1 MKCQDCQELFSLY
14 FDGEIDQISKSRVDS
29 HFDICPQ
36 CKMEWQAFRN
46 SIDFL
51 RDMPM
56 ASVPPNFLA
65 GIHQKLEPRSPWH
78 KVKEFLTGKGEKK
91 WALSTAFAMLVIG
104 FVTASLIQ
112 LIPVSQTDRDSKT
125 PSAIQSGQ
133 MAENNLS
140 DGQSSPMLA
149 VNDDSKGSQQ
159 NFYPGVPLLS
169 EYEGKDAPVMQQFAM
184 IPRPKTEQHIPTVDF
199 VSTGSGHTSS
209 PYLDSPFGSFASQ
222 QQIPAIKPDLQI
234 TIHSA
239 PRAEQMAIVKQIIQ
253 SPLWRAE
260 LYDHNTLLLS
270 VPASSYDQLLQICCN
285 EKTSLSPDYAR
296 NTRYIS
302 LKRFLTVAVK
312 LD

>member
-14 FDGEIDQISKSRVDS
+14 FDGEIDQISRSNVDS
-29 HFDICPQ
+29 HLANCPQ
-36 CKMEWQAFRN
+36 CKMEWLAFKN

-56 ASVPPNFLA
+56 SSVPPGFLA
-65 GIHQKLEPRSPWH
+65 GIHQKLEPRTPWQ
-78 KVKEFLTGKGEKK
+78 KVHEFLTGKGEKK
-91 WALSTAFAMLVIG
+91 WAWSTAFAMLVIG

-133 MAENNLS
+133 MAENNRNPAQSPLQLAENEGNKG
-140 DGQSSPMLA
+140 GQP
-149 VNDDSKGSQQ
+149 D
-159 NFYPGVPLLS
+159 FYPGIPLLS
-169 EYEGKDAPVMQQFAM
+169 EYEKNDSPAMQQFAM
-184 IPRPKTEQHIPTVDF
+184 LPRSKPEQHIPTVDF

-209 PYLDSPFGSFASQ
+209 PYLDTPFGSFASQ

-234 TIHSA
+234 TIHAA
-239 PRAEQMAIVKQIIQ
+239 PRADQMAIVKQIVQ

-270 VPASSYDQLLQICCN
+270 VPASSYTQLLQICCS
-285 EKTSLSPDYAR
+285 EKTSLSPEYAR

>member
-14 FDGEIDQISKSRVDS
+14 FDGEIDQISRSDVDS
-29 HFDICPQ
+29 HLASCPQ
-36 CKMEWQAFRN
+36 CKMEWQAFKN

-56 ASVPPNFLA
+56 SSVPQGFLA
-65 GIHQKLEPRSPWH
+65 GIHQKLEPRTPWQ
-78 KVKEFLTGKGEKK
+78 KVQEFLAGKGEKK
-91 WALSTAFAMLVIG
+91 WAWSTAFAMLVIG

-112 LIPVSQTDRDSKT
+112 LIPVSQTDRDNKN
-125 PSAIQSGQ
+125 PSATRSGQ
-133 MAENNLS
+133 VAENNA
-140 DGQSSPMLA
+140 GNGESSLVLA
-149 VNDDSKGSQQ
+149 QNEGNKGSQQ
-159 NFYPGVPLLS
+159 DFYPGIPLLS
-169 EYEGKDAPVMQQFAM
+169 EYEGKDSPAMQQFAM
-184 IPRPKTEQHIPTVDF
+184 IPRSKPEQHIPTVDF

-209 PYLDSPFGSFASQ
+209 PYLDAPFGSFASQ
-222 QQIPAIKPDLQI
+222 QQIPTIKPDLQI

-239 PRAEQMAIVKQIIQ
+239 PRAEQMAIVKQIVQ

-270 VPASSYDQLLQICCN
+270 VPASSYEQLLQICCS
-285 EKTSLSPDYAR
+285 EKTSLSPEYAR

>member
-14 FDGEIDQISKSRVDS
+14 FDGEIDQISRSNVDS
-29 HFDICPQ
+29 HLANCPQ
-36 CKMEWQAFRN
+36 CKMEWLAFKN

-56 ASVPPNFLA
+56 SSVPPGFLA
-65 GIHQKLEPRSPWH
+65 GIHQKLEPRTPWQ
-78 KVKEFLTGKGEKK
+78 KVHEFLTGKGEKK
-91 WALSTAFAMLVIG
+91 WAWSTAFAMLVIG

-133 MAENNLS
+133 MAENNPGNSQPSLV
-140 DGQSSPMLA
+140 LA
-149 VNDDSKGSQQ
+149 QNEGNKGSQPD
-159 NFYPGVPLLS
+159 FYPGIPLLS
-169 EYEGKDAPVMQQFAM
+169 EYEKNDSPAMQQFAM
-184 IPRPKTEQHIPTVDF
+184 LPRSKPEQHIPTVDF

-209 PYLDSPFGSFASQ
+209 PYLDTPFGSFASQ

-234 TIHSA
+234 TIHAA
-239 PRAEQMAIVKQIIQ
+239 PRADQMAIVKQIVQ

-270 VPASSYDQLLQICCN
+270 VPASSYTQLLQICCS
-285 EKTSLSPDYAR
+285 EKTSLSPEYAR